1 MPTAPAGLKA
11 VGIGPGIPRAP
22 KVVKETTPADQ
33 KAVAAT
39 AVVWKDTVTMGTD
52 DTPRKTADLYAQDAT
67 LWGTVSEEV
76 RDTPEQIYA
85 YFDYFARLPALRLVE
100 YTPVAVRVYGDF
112 AVQAGTYTFSWQDND
127 GDTVEKRA
135 RFSFTFRRDP
145 NKPQQWAIVEHH
157 SSSMPTAPAGL
168 KPAMSGTNLADLT
181 HDTGKA
187 TATTA
192 PSSSATHS
200 AASARDE
207 DAGPTEAGGA
217 GAAAAATG
225 SAAAAA
231 TTTTTAAAAAAA
243 AAGVDYMRFPVTE
256 EGEDE
261 EGASATAP
269 SESIFK
275 MLPRTACTAAC
286 GAAVAAA
293 IVGFV
298 AAVLMAPALSSTD
311 LEAAPIG
318 KVAVVN
324 VAAAVAAAVATG
336 LAPVGGALSRM

>member
-1 MPTAPAGLKA
+1 MEHYG
-11 VGIGPGIPRAP
+11 
-22 KVVKETTPADQ
+22 
-33 KAVAAT
+33 
-39 AVVWKDTVTMGTD
+39 
-52 DTPRKTADLYAQDAT
+52 
-67 LWGTVSEEV
+67 
-76 RDTPEQIYA
+76 
-85 YFDYFARLPALRLVE
+85 LVE
-100 YTPVAVRVYGDF
+100 
-112 AVQAGTYTFSWQDND
+112 
-127 GDTVEKRA
+127 
-135 RFSFTFRRDP
+135 RREITMLLSIEWYVSAFGVDET
-145 NKPQQWAIVEHH
+145 QELRMY
-157 SSSMPTAPAGL
+157 SS
-168 KPAMSGTNLADLT
+168 
-181 HDTGKA
+181 
-187 TATTA
+187 ATTA
-192 PSSSATHS
+192 RLISRPRSLQ
-200 AASARDE
+200 AA
-207 DAGPTEAGGA
+207 PTEAGGE

-225 SAAAAA
+225 SAAA

-324 VAAAVAAAVATG
+324 IAAAVAAAVATG